1 MELHRRTR
9 RLQHLAI
16 RAVFIALAGIGL
28 ARPVAAAGD
37 DPTIA
42 RIRSTDPSLAVLI
55 DRAATQSPTFQRLV
69 ATIQRSNGMVQVEA
83 GPCSH
88 GVRACLL
95 MWLEM
100 AASNRFLRIYID
112 RRHGDSDVDVMASMG
127 HELQHAVEALSEPGI
142 TDSVRLFNFFG
153 RLAPTY
159 DTRFETKAGIYVGNL
174 VREELRVRRGTA
186 KGEEHLARIL
196 IDQ

>member
-1 MELHRRTR
+1 MEFHRRTR
-9 RLQHLAI
+9 RLQDLAI

-28 ARPVAAAGD
+28 AQPAAAAGD
-37 DPTIA
+37 EPTIA
-42 RIRSTDPSLAVLI
+42 RVRSTDPSLAVLI
-55 DRAATQSPTFQRLV
+55 DRAATQSGTFQRLV

-95 MWLEM
+95 MWLQM

-127 HELQHAVEALSEPGI
+127 HELKHAVEALSEPGI
-142 TDSVRLFNFFG
+142 TDSRSLYNFFG
-153 RLAPTY
+153 RLAPT
-159 DTRFETKAGIYVGNL
+159 DGNRFETSAALRAGDDVQD
-174 VREELRVRRGTA
+174 ELRVRRGTA
-186 KGEEHLARIL
+186 K
-196 IDQ
+196 

>member
-9 RLQHLAI
+9 RLQCLAD

-28 ARPVAAAGD
+28 TQPVAAAGD
-37 DPTIA
+37 EPPLV
-42 RIRSTDPSLAVLI
+42 RVRSTDPSLAALI
-55 DRAATQSPTFQRLV
+55 DRAATQSTTFQGLV
-69 ATIQRSNGMVQVEA
+69 ATIQRSNGMVQIEA
-83 GPCSH
+83 GPCGH

-95 MWLEM
+95 LWLEM

-142 TDSVRLFNFFG
+142 TDSVRLYNFFG
-153 RLAPTY
+153 RLAPTNN
-159 DTRFETKAGIYVGNL
+159 TRFETKAGIFVGNL
-174 VREELRVRRGTA
+174 VREELRVR
-186 KGEEHLARIL
+186 ESARAR
-196 IDQ
+196 

>member
-1 MELHRRTR
+1 MEFHRRTR

-28 ARPVAAAGD
+28 TQPVAAAGD
-37 DPTIA
+37 QPTIA
-42 RIRSTDPSLAVLI
+42 RIRSTDPSLAALI
-55 DRAATQSPTFQRLV
+55 DRAAIQSGTFQHLV
-69 ATIQRSNGMVQVEA
+69 ATIQRSNGIVQVEA
-83 GPCSH
+83 GPCRH

-95 MWLEM
+95 MWLHM

-142 TDSVRLFNFFG
+142 TDSRSLYNFFG
-153 RLAPTY
+153 RLAPT
-159 DTRFETKAGIYVGNL
+159 DGNRFETSAALRAGDDVQD
-174 VREELRVRRGTA
+174 ELRVRRGTA
-186 KGEEHLARIL
+186 K
-196 IDQ
+196 